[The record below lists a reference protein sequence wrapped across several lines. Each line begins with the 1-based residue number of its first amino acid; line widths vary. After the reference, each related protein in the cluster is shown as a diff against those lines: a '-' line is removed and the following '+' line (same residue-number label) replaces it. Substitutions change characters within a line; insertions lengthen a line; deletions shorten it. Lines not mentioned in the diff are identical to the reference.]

1 MKDIDEADFLGIRI
15 GLLSRTQ
22 MSVII
27 TEFALAG
34 KRRFITYLNAHCV
47 NVSFS
52 DKEYRDILNK
62 ADLVYA
68 GGWGVVWGARFLG
81 AVLPERLNILDFFDT
96 LSVLLLRNNISLYLL
111 GGTEEVAQEA
121 AEKLRYKG
129 INVVGARSGF
139 FTPPQ
144 EQAIIDEINH
154 LRPHIL
160 MVGRGV
166 PKQEK
171 WIYNHLNE
179 LEVNLCWAV
188 GAAFDWLSGQ
198 RSRAPAWMV
207 GCGLEW
213 LHRFL
218 QQPRRLWNRYL
229 IGNPLFCG
237 RVCAWKIKSLL
248 RL

>member
-1 MKDIDEADFLGIRI
+1 MVKAIADFSLLG
-15 GLLSRTQ
+15 
-22 MSVII
+22 
-27 TEFALAG
+27 
-34 KRRFITYLNAHCV
+34 RRKFISYLNAHCV

-68 GGWGVVWGARFLG
+68 GGKGVVWAAGFLG
-81 AVLPERLNILDFFDT
+81 IPLPQRLNILDFFDT
-96 LSVLLLRNNISLYLL
+96 LAVLLRRNNIGLYLL
-111 GGTEEVAQEA
+111 GGSEEVAQKA
-121 AEKLRYKG
+121 AQELHRKG
-129 INVVGARSGF
+129 INVIGARNGF
-139 FTPPQ
+139 FTEQ
-144 EQAIIDEINH
+144 EEPAIINEINR

-160 MVGRGV
+160 MVGMGV

-171 WIYNHLNE
+171 WIYNHLKE
-179 LEVNLCWAV
+179 LDVNLCWAV

-218 QQPRRLWNRYL
+218 QQPGRLWKRYL

-237 RVCAWKIKSLL
+237 RVCAWKIKSLF

>member
-1 MKDIDEADFLGIRI
+1 MKSIDEADFLGIRI
-15 GLLSRTQ
+15 GLLRKAQ
-22 MSVII
+22 MISAI
-27 TEFALAG
+27 TEFALTG
-34 KRRFITYLNAHCV
+34 KRKFITYLNAHCV

-52 DKEYRDILNK
+52 DEEYRDILNK

-68 GGWGVVWGARFLG
+68 GGKGVVWAARFLG
-81 AVLPERLNILDFFDT
+81 TPLPERTNILDFFDMFIM
-96 LSVLLLRNNISLYLL
+96 SSRQNNIRLYLL
-111 GGTEEVAQEA
+111 GGSEEVAQKA
-121 AEKLRYKG
+121 AQELRRKG
-129 INVVGARSGF
+129 INVIGAHNGF
-139 FTPPQ
+139 FTEQ
-144 EQAIIDEINH
+144 EEPAIINEINR

-160 MVGRGV
+160 MVGMGV

-218 QQPRRLWNRYL
+218 QQPVRLWKRYL
-229 IGNPLFCG
+229 IGNPLFCA
-237 RVCAWKIKSLL
+237 RVCAWKIKSLF